1 MAAVRSAGRPSQPVE
16 DGEDV
21 LLRRLA
27 QVQADNARLMRDV
40 AQLEHTHDR
49 DAGALEHMTLAVR
62 ALRAGVVA
70 LRADNAELRGALSAL
85 HTGHDAPGAARA

>member
-1 MAAVRSAGRPSQPVE
+1 
-16 DGEDV
+16 
-21 LLRRLA
+21 
-27 QVQADNARLMRDV
+27 
-40 AQLEHTHDR
+40 
-49 DAGALEHMTLAVR
+49 VR